1 MLSYPPMKRRVWSA
15 CVVVLLA
22 LNAALLFR
30 ESGLFAASPAEDN
43 SGYPDAAVFSRALM
57 LIRQDY
63 VDDKKI
69 SYKDLTYAA
78 LRGMLSSLDPHSQ
91 FMDPQDFKGMQDDTR
106 SQFGGLGVEVSMR
119 DGYLTIIAPMEDT
132 PGFKAGLASGD
143 EILKINGVSTEKLDL
158 SDAIQKLRG
167 EPGELVTLTVLRPS
181 TKEIKDY
188 PIERAIIK
196 VDSVK
201 ESRLLESDASDGFKI
216 GYARIT
222 QFNEPTAQD
231 LAKRLDELQ
240 AKGMQAFI
248 LDLRDNPGGLLNSAI
263 DVCGQF
269 LPPNQMVVYTDGRVA
284 SQRRVY
290 RTAENG
296 KTRPRFPMAI
306 LINGGSASGA
316 EIVAGALKDLNRAIL
331 VGETTFGK
339 GSVQSVVQLPDGS
352 AVRLTTAKY
361 YTPSRQVIHEKGV
374 SPTIRAMVSAEQ
386 ERQLLIS
393 RKGDMMTDADRK
405 EVANFHDIQL
415 DRAVDALKGVM
426 VYTQRPVEAR
436 NTTGKDPAE
445 PKVE

>member
-1 MLSYPPMKRRVWSA
+1 MKRRIWLTS
-15 CVVVLLA
+15 VVLL
-22 LNAALLFR
+22 LVFNAALLIR
-30 ESGLFAASPAEDN
+30 DRNLLASSPADDT
-43 SGYPDAAVFSRALM
+43 GYPNAAVFSRALM

-106 SQFGGLGVEVSMR
+106 SEFGGLGVEVSIR

-143 EILKINGVSTEKLDL
+143 QILKIDGVSTEKMDL

-181 TKEIKDY
+181 TKELKDY
-188 PIERAIIK
+188 PIQRAIIK

-201 ESRLLESDASDGFKI
+201 DAKLLDSDASDGFKI

-231 LAKRLDELQ
+231 LAKKLDDLQ
-240 AKGMQAFI
+240 ARGMQAFV

-269 LPPNQMVVYTDGRVA
+269 VAPNTMVVYTDGRVA

-290 RTAENG
+290 RTAENS
-296 KTRPRFPMAI
+296 KQRLRFPMAI

-374 SPTIRAMVSAEQ
+374 TPTIKAMVSSEQ

-393 RKGDMMTDADRK
+393 RRGEMMSDADKK

-426 VYTQRPVEAR
+426 VYTQRSAIEAK
-436 NTTGKDPAE
+436 NSTSKDPAE
-445 PKVE
+445 AKVE

>member
-1 MLSYPPMKRRVWSA
+1 MKRRFLKRRIWLTG
-15 CVVVLLA
+15 VVVLLVF
-22 LNAALLFR
+22 NAALLVR
-30 ESGLFAASPAEDN
+30 ECNLLASPPADD
-43 SGYPDAAVFSRALM
+43 SGYPNAAVFSRALM

-63 VDDKKI
+63 VNDAKI

-91 FMDPQDFKGMQDDTR
+91 FMDPEDFKGMQDDTR
-106 SQFGGLGVEVSMR
+106 SQFGGLGVEVSIR
-119 DGYLTIIAPMEDT
+119 DGNLTIIAPMEDT
-132 PGFKAGLASGD
+132 PGFKAGLMSGD
-143 EILKINGVSTEKLDL
+143 QILKIDGVPTDKMDL

-167 EPGELVTLTVLRPS
+167 EPGELVTLTILRPS
-181 TKEIKDY
+181 TKELKDY

-201 ESRLLESDASDGFKI
+201 DAKLLDSDDSDGFKI

-231 LAKRLDELQ
+231 LAKKLDELQ
-240 AKGMQAFI
+240 AKGMQAFV

-269 LPPNQMVVYTDGRVA
+269 LPPNQMVVYTEGRVA
-284 SQRRVY
+284 SQRRIY
-290 RTAENG
+290 RTADNVKE
-296 KTRPRFPMAI
+296 RPRFPMAI

-316 EIVAGALKDLNRAIL
+316 EIVAGALKDLSRAIL

-352 AVRLTTAKY
+352 AIRLTTAKY

-374 SPTIRAMVSAEQ
+374 SPTIRALASPEQ
-386 ERQLLIS
+386 ERQLLLS
-393 RKGDMMTDADRK
+393 RRGDLLDDAQKK
-405 EVANFHDIQL
+405 EVANFRDTQL

-426 VYTQRPVEAR
+426 IYAQRPAEEKPSSAK
-436 NTTGKDPAE
+436 NKEPAE
-445 PKVE
+445 AKVD

>member
-1 MLSYPPMKRRVWSA
+1 MVFWSRMKSRFWLGGII
-15 CVVVLLA
+15 LL
-22 LNAALLFR
+22 LVFNAALLIR
-30 ESGLFAASPAEDN
+30 AAAPASDD
-43 SGYPDAAVFSRALM
+43 SGYPNAAVFSRALM

-78 LRGMLSSLDPHSQ
+78 LRGMLSGLDPHSQ

-106 SQFGGLGVEVSMR
+106 SEFGGLGVEVAMR
-119 DGYLTIIAPMEDT
+119 DGNLIIVAPMEDT
-132 PGFKAGLASGD
+132 PGFKAGLMSGD
-143 EILKINGVSTEKLDL
+143 QILKINGVSTDKMDL
-158 SDAIQKLRG
+158 ADAIQKLRG
-167 EPGELVTLTVLRPS
+167 EPGEVVTLTILRPS
-181 TKEIKDY
+181 TKEFKDY

-201 ESRLLESDASDGFKI
+201 DARLLDIGDPDGYKI

-231 LAKRLDELQ
+231 LSKKLDELQ

-248 LDLRDNPGGLLNSAI
+248 LDLRNNPGGLLNSAI

-269 LPPNQMVVYTDGRVA
+269 LPPNQMVVYTEGRVV
-284 SQRRVY
+284 SQRRIY

-296 KTRPRFPMAI
+296 RQRPRFPMAI

-352 AVRLTTAKY
+352 AIRLTTAKY

-374 SPTIRAMVSAEQ
+374 SPTIRAIMTAEQ
-386 ERQLLIS
+386 ERQLFLS
-393 RKGDMMTDADRK
+393 RREDVSTEAEKK
-405 EVANFHDIQL
+405 ELANFRDTQL
-415 DRAVDALKGVM
+415 ERAVDALKGVM
-426 VYTQRPVEAR
+426 VFAQRTPEASSKAA
-436 NTTGKDPAE
+436 GGPQ
-445 PKVE
+445 